1 MRQIFLD
8 TETTG
13 LYHAQGHRVIEI
25 AAVEV
30 VNRRLTK
37 QHFHYYLNPDRE
49 IDQGAQEVHGISL
62 EFLQDKPRF
71 PDIVNELLDFIAD
84 AELIMHN
91 APFDVGFLNCELGLI
106 EQKPLESI
114 VAKVTDTLKIA
125 KEMRPGQRNSLDAL
139 CRHFGIDNSKRTLHG
154 ALLDAELLADPFMI
168 VREGVY
174 YLFFEILLRGENK
187 GVIGHAVSADGF
199 DWQYRGVV
207 MKEEFHLAYPH
218 VFEWNGQVYMV
229 PESHDDFSVRLY
241 RAVEF
246 PQRWEFVNKL
256 LTGHDYVDATL
267 FRHAD
272 MWWMFAST
280 TRNDVLNLYYSKIT
294 VNYFV

>member
-1 MRQIFLD
+1 MRQVFLD

-154 ALLDAELLADPFMI
+154 ALLDAELLAD
-168 VREGVY
+168 
-174 YLFFEILLRGENK
+174 
-187 GVIGHAVSADGF
+187 
-199 DWQYRGVV
+199 
-207 MKEEFHLAYPH
+207 
-218 VFEWNGQVYMV
+218 VYMAMTRGQDSLMISMDQPQTMLV
-229 PESHDDFSVRLY
+229 
-241 RAVEF
+241 VEPKAQF
-246 PQRWEFVNKL
+246 NQAGIVKL
-256 LTGHDYVDATL
+256 ANSTELEAHAAYLAALDKTGDCLWAAL
-267 FRHAD
+267 E
-272 MWWMFAST
+272 ST
-280 TRNDVLNLYYSKIT
+280 TIEK
-294 VNYFV
+294 